1 MNVLHVATLNRP
13 ISKNLGYGPIET
25 VVYNLDK
32 GLHELGCRSIVACS
46 GDSQVV
52 GKHFPTI
59 EQSFSEYCT
68 DHTLVKQKLM
78 RRHLVLGCQISRSFP
93 SA

>member
-13 ISKNLGYGPIET
+13 IRQDLGYGPIET

-52 GKHFPTI
+52 GEHFPTI
-59 EQSFSEYCT
+59 EHSFSEYCT
-68 DHTLVKQKLM
+68 DHYTCEAGTHAPTPGYLT
-78 RRHLVLGCQISRSFP
+78 ST
-93 SA
+93 SATG